1 MNSGTLL
8 QTSVCTRQNP
18 IPPLEAFV
26 SNCIGNLEL
35 KCLSIEPAGSVMI
48 SFTFVSAASSTS
60 PHSYLLH
67 FLRSPCHNTMACFRS
82 GFWSLNRLTNPMRL
96 LKMVMSFSAGN
107 LAIAATRSGFILVH
121 SWLMIYP
128 ANCTTGPNW
137 HFFLDKVIPHFE
149 HHWNT
154 ILIRKSSCA

>member
-1 MNSGTLL
+1 MSSGTLL

-35 KCLSIEPAGSVMI
+35 KCLSIGAAGSVMI
-48 SFTFVSAASSTS
+48 SFTFVSAASSTW

-96 LKMVMSFSAGN
+96 LKMVMSFSAGRYQVRIHPCAFFAN
-107 LAIAATRSGFILVH
+107 DISGKLYHRSKLA
-121 SWLMIYP
+121 
-128 ANCTTGPNW
+128 
-137 HFFLDKVIPHFE
+137 FFLGQSNPPLRTSLEYHSD
-149 HHWNT
+149 T
-154 ILIRKSSCA
+154 